1 MFEDIGDTPSKEK
14 DDLFNPCQRKRPVKG
29 KHRKNKTKS
38 SVACCKVSQRTGK
51 PFSSDAAGLG
61 VLRDF
66 RSYYKER
73 CMS

>member
-1 MFEDIGDTPSKEK
+1 MFEDIGDKPSKEK
-14 DDLFNPCQRKRPVKG
+14 DDLFNPCHRKRPVKT
-29 KHRKNKTKS
+29 RPSKS
-38 SVACCKVSQRTGK
+38 SVAHCKVSERTGK